1 VNFVSKFMLKER
13 DLLERGCGLG
23 WKDEDG
29 RLSAKERELPERG
42 CGLG

>member
-1 VNFVSKFMLKER
+1 
-13 DLLERGCGLG
+13 LG